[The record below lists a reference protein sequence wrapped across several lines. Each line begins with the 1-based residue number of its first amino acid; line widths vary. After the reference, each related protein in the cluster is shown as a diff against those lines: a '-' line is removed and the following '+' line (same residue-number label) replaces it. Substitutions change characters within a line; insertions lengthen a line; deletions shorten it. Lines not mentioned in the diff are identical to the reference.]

1 MSLRLAFILFFLSA
15 GASLAS
21 PDNTSV
27 KVTGAWVRATVP
39 GQPVAG
45 AYMEITSAKTT
56 TLVKVET
63 PIANMAE
70 IHSMKME
77 NGVMR
82 MQAMASLPLP
92 ANKTVRLSPGG
103 DHLMLMGLKRQVKP
117 GEKAPIRLT
126 MKDDAGREETILVD
140 FIVKAE
146 AK

>member
-1 MSLRLAFILFFLSA
+1 MSLRLAFTLFFLSA
-15 GASLAS
+15 GATLAS

-45 AYMEITSAKTT
+45 AYMEITSAKAA

-63 PIANMAE
+63 PIASVAE

-82 MQAMASLPLP
+82 MQAMALLPLP

-103 DHLMLMGLKRQVKP
+103 DHLMLMGLKRQVRP

-126 MKDDAGREETILVD
+126 VKNDAGREQTILVD
-140 FIVKAE
+140 FEIKE
-146 AK
+146 ETR